1 MNKAKRY
8 VCRQILHT
16 INVML
21 EVLYHEL
28 WRVVNVEADG
38 MTQKE
43 HARAQRLLS
52 DLRNVSDGLS
62 LLGQD
67 LQR

>member
-1 MNKAKRY
+1 VSKAKRY
-8 VCRQILHT
+8 VCRQILHA

-38 MTQKE
+38 LTQKE

-52 DLRNVSDGLS
+52 ELRKVSDGLS

-67 LQR
+67 LQK